1 MKETLRAVPLFAD
14 LSEDDLD
21 ALVDGA
27 KPVSLEAN
35 ELLFAEGDE
44 GDVAYVVTAGEVE
57 IVKVT
62 AAKEVLLAVRGEGS
76 VIGEMALLD
85 AKPRSAS
92 VRARSP
98 VELLSI
104 GKDELDALLE
114 SSASASR
121 SLFEMMLTR
130 LRQNEVQLRQTERM
144 AQLGTLT
151 AGLAHELNN
160 PAAAVRR
167 GANQLRDAMSNY
179 VAKVAALSAVG
190 VDPGDDR
197 VSELLGAGSGLVEP
211 LDALARSD
219 LEEELEDRLDELGV
233 DEAWALVPELV
244 DAGMTIESVD
254 AVTSDFEA
262 DVVGDVLR
270 ACAAASG
277 ALGLLH
283 EVEEGASR
291 LSAIVG
297 ALKSYS
303 YLDQAP
309 VQEIDVTRGLD
320 DTLLILKTK
329 LNQIKVVREYAEDL
343 PEIEAYGSE
352 LNQVWTNLIDNAS
365 YALIDGDVADPRIVL
380 RVSAGDSEVVVE
392 VEDNGPGI
400 PDDIQERVFDS
411 FFTTKPPGSGTGLG
425 LDISYTIVANKH
437 RGELTLESE
446 PGRTTFKV
454 TLPIE
459 HQD

>member
-1 MKETLRAVPLFAD
+1 
-14 LSEDDLD
+14 
-21 ALVDGA
+21 
-27 KPVSLEAN
+27 
-35 ELLFAEGDE
+35 
-44 GDVAYVVTAGEVE
+44 
-57 IVKVT
+57 
-62 AAKEVLLAVRGEGS
+62 
-76 VIGEMALLD
+76 
-85 AKPRSAS
+85 
-92 VRARSP
+92 
-98 VELLSI
+98 
-104 GKDELDALLE
+104 
-114 SSASASR
+114 
-121 SLFEMMLTR
+121 
-130 LRQNEVQLRQTERM
+130 
-144 AQLGTLT
+144 
-151 AGLAHELNN
+151 
-160 PAAAVRR
+160 
-167 GANQLRDAMSNY
+167 
-179 VAKVAALSAVG
+179 
-190 VDPGDDR
+190 
-197 VSELLGAGSGLVEP
+197 
-211 LDALARSD
+211 
-219 LEEELEDRLDELGV
+219 
-233 DEAWALVPELV
+233 
-244 DAGMTIESVD
+244 MTIESVD

-425 LDISYTIVANKH
+425 LNISYTIVANKH